1 MTGEK
6 FFEAFGEID
15 PAYVS
20 AVDRILERAEENTV
34 PFPRRKMIKTILIAA
49 ALVGLLT
56 ATAYAAGLF
65 GLQARLMSVP
75 APTEESDAP
84 TEGENISAKASG
96 VSRQYISFSGVNG
109 SPEYRAA
116 AEWLA
121 FKADYARQMAAEQTT
136 EGETCYEWRD
146 LERSFAPD
154 AETRETCRLYQV
166 WDAAMWEKLQEIAE
180 KYDLNL
186 HTGRSLVLGDE
197 FQTRNHGQYEDGS
210 FLTSVSAWPRGEY
223 HLYDFYLERD
233 GSLPA
238 DDLVTACTDE
248 FEEWEYQNSSG
259 DSVSIAMRDTS
270 QDEYNV
276 SKLILIF
283 YNGDGV
289 TMTVKSSRWRNA
301 EDEAIDDKAFAEYL
315 ADTIDF
321 EAVAAANTP
330 EEALA
335 ILKGETP

>member
-6 FFEAFGEID
+6 FFETFGEID

-34 PFPRRKMIKTILIAA
+34 PFPRRKLIKTILIAA
-49 ALVGLLT
+49 ALVGLLS

-75 APTEESDAP
+75 APTEESAAP
-84 TEGENISAKASG
+84 AEASG
-96 VSRQYISFSGVNG
+96 VFRQYISLSGVNG
-109 SPEYRAA
+109 SREYRAA

-121 FKADYARQMAAEQTT
+121 FKADYARQMAAEQTAK
-136 EGETCYEWRD
+136 GEADYAWRD

-154 AETRETCRLYQV
+154 AKTREICRLYQV

-186 HTGRSLVLGDE
+186 HTGRSLILGDE

-210 FLTSVSAWPRGEY
+210 FLATVYAYPQGKACI
-223 HLYDFYLERD
+223 YDFYLERD

-238 DDLVTACTDE
+238 DDLVTACTDT
-248 FEEWEYQNSSG
+248 FEEWEYQTSSG

-270 QDEYNV
+270 KDEYNV

-289 TMTVKSSRWRNA
+289 TMTVKSSRWHSA
-301 EDEAIDDKAFAEYL
+301 ENEAIDDKAFAEYL

-321 EAVAAANTP
+321 EAVAAAKTP
-330 EEALA
+330 EESLA